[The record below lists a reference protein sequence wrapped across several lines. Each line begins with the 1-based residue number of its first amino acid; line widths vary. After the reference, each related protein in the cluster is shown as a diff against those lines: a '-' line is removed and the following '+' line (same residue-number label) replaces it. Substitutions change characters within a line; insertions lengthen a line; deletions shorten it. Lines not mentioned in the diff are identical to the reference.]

1 MALEII
7 GKLVKTLPVQS
18 GTNARG
24 TWSKQEFILETLEQY
39 PRKVCISAWSEQV
52 NELSTVLAG
61 DILKVSF
68 SIESREYNE
77 KWYTN
82 LRAWRIE
89 KQTAASATIGAA
101 ASANTPLQPPLP
113 TEDTSFINQQV
124 VDDLPF

>member
-7 GKLVKTLPVQS
+7 GKLIKTLPVQS

-39 PRKVCISAWSEQV
+39 PRKICISAWGERV
-52 NELSTVLAG
+52 NELSAVPAG
-61 DILKVSF
+61 DVLKVSF

-77 KWYTN
+77 RWYTDV
-82 LRAWRIE
+82 RAWRIE
-89 KQTAASATIGAA
+89 KQTTAGVATSAATTD
-101 ASANTPLQPPLP
+101 NTPLQPPLP